1 MQENMDGGTSF
12 QQERS
17 SLERFRLQLTQK
29 ERELHLREN
38 QLQEEHK
45 QELAA
50 LRQENYVLQSKVSSC
65 VVVKLRLYF

>member
-1 MQENMDGGTSF
+1 MQENMDGGRSF

-17 SLERFRLQLTQK
+17 SLERFRLQLAQK

>member
-17 SLERFRLQLTQK
+17 SLERFRLQLAQK

-50 LRQENYVLQSKVSSC
+50 LRQENYVLQGKVSSC
-65 VVVKLRLYF
+65 VVV